1 VSPGHG
7 LHATAAPRPEGEPWP
22 RPRPEGEP
30 WSRLR
35 PGDSRG
41 QASVELALVLPL
53 VALLLLGL
61 LQAGIVLRD
70 QLLVVQAAREGA
82 REASVSPLPE
92 RIEAAVRRAA
102 PGLGGPSDRPGDHRG
117 GAGDGLGVRVQRG
130 PRTGDLAIVTV
141 SAPPTRLPVVG
152 RALSGHR
159 LEASATMRL
168 ERTGPWGP

>member
-1 VSPGHG
+1 MIPR
-7 LHATAAPRPEGEPWP
+7 HAPTPTASLQPEGE
-22 RPRPEGEP
+22 R
-30 WSRLR
+30 WSRR
-35 PGDSRG
+35 PGPDESRG

-70 QLLVVQAAREGA
+70 QLLVGQAAREGA

-102 PGLGGPSDRPGDHRG
+102 PGLGGLHGLDQPGDRPYG
-117 GAGDGLGVRVQRG
+117 GYGGGGGIAVRVRRG
-130 PRTGDLAIVTV
+130 LRAGDLATVTV

-152 RALSGHR
+152 RALGGHR

-168 ERTGPWGP
+168 ERAGP